1 MATRRQLAGTVTLKI
16 NGNIYPGNQIKKR
29 EGGEGASTELT
40 PKQQYP
46 RNIAPLS
53 PTSDHQQ
60 FSPNK
65 IDTQSRI
72 KVLTLGR
79 TRRGR
84 GATSL
89 WVFLNILIDDKTSA
103 PNVFGSCSFI
113 PRTHFET
120 SLVMGANIVTIVGN
134 PPS

>member
-16 NGNIYPGNQIKKR
+16 SGNTYPGNQMQKR
-29 EGGEGASTELT
+29 EGGEGASTKLN

-53 PTSDHQQ
+53 PTSDHQK

-65 IDTQSRI
+65 IDTQSRK

-89 WVFLNILIDDKTSA
+89 WVFLSILIDDKT
-103 PNVFGSCSFI
+103 
-113 PRTHFET
+113 
-120 SLVMGANIVTIVGN
+120 
-134 PPS
+134 